1 MGNNNSTNVVPK
13 KNFGSIN
20 PGEGEKARPGY
31 HFGKNKIIYNG
42 IAIELLPNEKNLM
55 KLGNGYAK
63 TSVRVFY
70 QGNAIPEA
78 IPKTFQV
85 INRNKVKDITSNKEL
100 IDLDSVLG
108 MDFDGTTKRIY
119 YRGNLVHSE

>member
-1 MGNNNSTNVVPK
+1 MGNNNSVNVVPK

-31 HFGKNKIIYNG
+31 HLGKNKFIYNG
-42 IAIELLPNEKNLM
+42 NTTELLPNEESFM

-63 TSVRVFY
+63 TGVRVFY
-70 QGNAIPEA
+70 QGNVILEA

-85 INRNKVKDITSNKEL
+85 INRNKVKDITSNKEI

-108 MDFDGTTKRIY
+108 MDFNGTTKRIY
-119 YRGNLVHSE
+119 YRGKLIHSE